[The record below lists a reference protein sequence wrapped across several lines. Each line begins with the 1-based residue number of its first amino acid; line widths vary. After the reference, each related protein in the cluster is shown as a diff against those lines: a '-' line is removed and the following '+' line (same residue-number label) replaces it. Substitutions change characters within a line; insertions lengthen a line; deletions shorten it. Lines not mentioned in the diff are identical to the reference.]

1 MDVTMIANTS
11 DQPDP
16 LFVNAFENGDY
27 GFAIACLLG
36 MSVIETELDRG
47 EDRAAT
53 HI

>member
-1 MDVTMIANTS
+1 MDVTMITNTS

-27 GFAIACLLG
+27 GIAIACLLA
-36 MSVIETELDRG
+36 MPVIQSGLDTG

>member
-53 HI
+53 HT

>member
-1 MDVTMIANTS
+1 MDVTMIDNTS

-27 GFAIACLLG
+27 GIAIACLLA
-36 MSVIETELDRG
+36 MPVIQSGLDTG

>member
-1 MDVTMIANTS
+1 MITNTS

-27 GFAIACLLG
+27 GIAIACLLA
-36 MSVIETELDRG
+36 MPVIQSGLDTG